1 MPLVY
6 ALGSNGAGQLGV
18 GHLNDVAKAQ
28 KCVFM
33 STGSVPNG
41 SGSHMNEGDEVKKI
55 VAGGNHT
62 LVLMESGRV
71 FAAGRNVDGRLG
83 LSSEHREEDV
93 RAEFEE
99 VDFSEHEEVDGYPG
113 GDDWKVTDIEATWEA
128 SIFVFNHRVLFACGS
143 GTKGELGL
151 GPNVQLANT
160 LKKVFEVEEAGL
172 HIVDVAACMAHVVII
187 ISDGSLFGWG
197 GCRKG
202 QLGQS
207 VRDEKLLWT
216 PRRLDGDISFN
227 PERAVIGR
235 EYTVLVRSGEQPVV
249 WGDTKFFKVDDLGVL
264 GQNEVLVS
272 GWSAI
277 HSSPSTPTFSVRSI
291 GRNDRGQLASNKLP
305 PLRTLAAGSEH
316 CVGITSTR
324 GVVAWGWGEHGN
336 CGEPLDDKG
345 NGVDRW
351 NQIPVPHLEDGI
363 MIRDVAAG
371 CATTFI
377 ICGRDG

>member
-18 GHLNDVAKAQ
+18 GHLDDIARAE

-33 STGSVPNG
+33 SKPGVSNG
-41 SGSHMNEGDEVKKI
+41 SGSRMDEEDEVKKI

-83 LSSEHREEDV
+83 LSCERRQEDARV
-93 RAEFEE
+93 VFEE
-99 VDFSEHEEVDGYPG
+99 IDFSELEEADGYSG
-113 GDDWKVTDIEATWEA
+113 GNDWKVTDIAATWES
-128 SIFVFNHRVLFACGS
+128 SIFVFNHRVVFACGS
-143 GTKGELGL
+143 GAKGELGL
-151 GPNVQLANT
+151 GPDIQQADT
-160 LKKVFEVEEAGL
+160 LKKVFKVEESGL
-172 HIVDVAACMAHVVII
+172 HIMAVAACMAHVVMIV
-187 ISDGSLFGWG
+187 SDGSVLGWG

-202 QLGQS
+202 QLGQG
-207 VRDEKLLWT
+207 VRQEKLLWT
-216 PRRLDGDISFN
+216 PRRLGDGISFN
-227 PERAVIGR
+227 PERVVVGR
-235 EYTVLVRSGEQPVV
+235 EYTVLIRSGEQPVV
-249 WGDTKFFKVDDLGVL
+249 WGDTKFFKLDDLGVL
-264 GQNEVLVS
+264 GQNEVLIS
-272 GWSAI
+272 GWSAL
-277 HSSPSTPTFSVRSI
+277 HSYSSAPTSLVKSI

-316 CVGITSTR
+316 CVGITSTD
-324 GVVAWGWGEHGN
+324 GVIAWGWGEHGN
-336 CGEPLDDKG
+336 CGEPIGDEG
-345 NGVDRW
+345 NEVDHW

-363 MIRDVAAG
+363 VVRDVAAG